1 MDGAPLT
8 TGRRFLREALV
19 AAAFCAL
26 TVAMTWPWA
35 ADLRRHSP
43 GPGDPYLMSWA
54 LWWDFH
60 GAFTQPLHLFDANL
74 FYPYRDTLAFSEH
87 VFGIALPLFPLLAL
101 GVAPLTVHGIATLL
115 GIALSGFGAFRLA
128 RTLTGSTG
136 AGWVSGIAFAFALYR
151 FGQLPHLPYLFTPWM
166 PLVLEALVLF
176 ARVPSRKR
184 AAWLGFT
191 FLMNGLTAIHWLILT
206 AIPLAGAGV
215 WLFSRRGSGP
225 RREIAFRG
233 AAALV
238 LSGLAL
244 LPFLLPYRR
253 VAERHGFVRNEA
265 ETRVYSAHPGDWL
278 VPDGRSRT
286 WGSTQKTDPPAER
299 SLFPGA
305 LVLLLS
311 GAALLNLTMH
321 ETADA
326 RAIGFLWAGI
336 GFLGSLGLNAP
347 FHRFLFEHVA
357 GFQAIRVPARW
368 AMVANL
374 GLAVLSGLGALG
386 LSRIVA
392 SRFRAPLF
400 ALLSVA
406 LLVDLRVAPLE
417 LHRGEADPDPLT
429 LKLGATPMRGGLVE
443 LPATS
448 PDVGNARPEH
458 QYVLR
463 AADHGKPLVD
473 ATSGFTTKEA
483 FRIRT
488 LSRKRPVPDSFL
500 DLLESIPVSYLTVRE
515 AWLLPEEREGLRS
528 FLARASGA
536 GRIRF
541 VGRFD
546 AKTGADLWAVVKTE
560 PDAAGVPLPWIP
572 PPADAPLPP
581 ESREDEAL
589 LGSVDGPAPRSTAVG
604 DLLVRGWARIPG
616 EDLAVSFLVDGLVRE
631 PTSLV
636 RMDRPDVCQVF
647 PEMADCRGAGYEA
660 RLAVSPADAGSHE
673 LTVVF
678 RAKDGR
684 VRHFPA
690 RRFTWKG

>member
-1 MDGAPLT
+1 VDGAPLT
-8 TGRRFLREALV
+8 AGRRFVRDTLV

-60 GAFTQPLHLFDANL
+60 AAFTQPLRLFDANL
-74 FYPYRDTLAFSEH
+74 FYPYHDTLAFSEH

-101 GVAPLTVHGIATLL
+101 GVAPLSVHGVATLL
-115 GIALSGFGAFRLA
+115 GIAFSGFGAFRLA

-136 AGWVSGIAFAFALYR
+136 AGWVSGIVFGFALYR
-151 FGQLPHLPYLFTPWM
+151 FGQLPHLPYLSTPWM

-176 ARVPSRKR
+176 ARQPTWRR
-184 AAWLGFT
+184 ASWLGVT
-191 FLMNGLTAIHWLILT
+191 FVMNGLTAVHWLMLT
-206 AIPLAGAGV
+206 AIPLAAAGL
-215 WLFSRRGSGP
+215 WLAFREKSGP
-225 RREIAFRG
+225 RHEIAFRG
-233 AAALV
+233 AAALA
-238 LSGLAL
+238 LSGFAL

-253 VAERHGFVRNEA
+253 VAERHGFVRAEA
-265 ETRVYSAHPGDWL
+265 ETRAYSAVPGDWL
-278 VPDGRSRT
+278 VPEARSRT
-286 WGSTQKTDPPAER
+286 WGSVLRADPPAER

-305 LVLLLS
+305 LVALLS
-311 GAALLNLTMH
+311 GAALLGLT
-321 ETADA
+321 ERGTSDA
-326 RAIGFLWAGI
+326 RAIGFLWAGL

-374 GLAVLSGLGALG
+374 GLALLAGPGALG
-386 LSRIVA
+386 VARLVA
-392 SRFRAPLF
+392 SRFRTPLF
-400 ALLSVA
+400 ALLSAA

-417 LHRGEADPDPLT
+417 LHRGESDPDPLT

-443 LPATS
+443 LPATP

-483 FRIRT
+483 FRIRM
-488 LSRKRPVPDSFL
+488 LSRKRPVPDGFL
-500 DLLESIPVSYLTVRE
+500 DLLESIPTSYLTVRE
-515 AWLLPEEREGLRS
+515 AWLLPEEREGLRA
-528 FLARASGA
+528 FLARASKA
-536 GRIRF
+536 GRLRF

-560 PDAAGVPLPWIP
+560 PESVGGPLPWIS
-572 PPADAPLPP
+572 PAPDAPIPP
-581 ESREDEAL
+581 ESRRDEAL
-589 LGSVDGPAPRSTAVG
+589 LGSVDDPAARTTAAG
-604 DLLVRGWARIPG
+604 NLFVRGWARIPG
-616 EDLAVSFLVDGLVRE
+616 EDLSVSFLVDGLVRE
-631 PTSLV
+631 PASLV
-636 RMDRPDVCQVF
+636 RTDRPDVCRVL
-647 PEMADCRGAGYEA
+647 PEMADCRAAGYEA
-660 RLAVSPADAGSHE
+660 RLAFSPADAGSHE

-684 VRHFPA
+684 VRHFPS
-690 RRFTWKG
+690 RRFDWKG

>member
-1 MDGAPLT
+1 VDGPLT
-8 TGRRFLREALV
+8 PGRRLLRDALV

-26 TVAMTWPWA
+26 TVLMTWPWA
-35 ADLRRHSP
+35 ADLRHHSP
-43 GPGDPYLMSWA
+43 GPGDPYIMSWA

-60 GAFTQPLHLFDANL
+60 GALTQPLHLFDANL
-74 FYPYRDTLAFSEH
+74 FYPYRDTLAFSENI
-87 VFGIALPLFPLLAL
+87 FGIALPLFPLLAL
-101 GVAPLTVHGIATLL
+101 GVAPLTVHGVATLL
-115 GIALSGFGAFRLA
+115 GVAFSGFGAFRLA

-136 AGWVSGIAFAFALYR
+136 AGWVSGIAFGFALYR

-176 ARVPSRKR
+176 TRQPTWKR
-184 AAWLGFT
+184 ASWLGLT
-191 FLMNGLTAIHWLILT
+191 FLMNGLTAVHWLILT
-206 AIPLAGAGV
+206 AIPLAAAGL
-215 WLFSRRGSGP
+215 WLLSRRESGP
-225 RREIAFRG
+225 RREIVFRG
-233 AAALV
+233 AVVLAL
-238 LSGLAL
+238 SILAL

-253 VAERHGFVRNEA
+253 VASRHGFVRAEA
-265 ETRVYSAHPGDWL
+265 ETRSYSAFPADWL
-278 VPDGRSRT
+278 VPDIRSRA
-286 WGSTQKTDPPAER
+286 WGSTQRPDPPAER

-311 GAALLNLTMH
+311 GASLLGLARR

-326 RAIGFLWAGI
+326 RAIGFLWAGL

-347 FHRFLFEHVA
+347 FHRFLFDHVA

-374 GLAVLSGLGALG
+374 GLALLAGLGALG
-386 LSRIVA
+386 LSRLLT
-392 SRFRAPLF
+392 SRLRTPLF
-400 ALLSVA
+400 ALLAAA

-417 LHRGEADPDPLT
+417 LHRGEANPDPLT
-429 LKLGATPMRGGLVE
+429 RKLAATPMHGGLVE
-443 LPATS
+443 LPAT
-448 PDVGNARPEH
+448 PPTLGNARPEH
-458 QYVLR
+458 RYVLR

-488 LSRKRPVPDSFL
+488 LSRKRPVPDGLL

-515 AWLLPEEREGLRS
+515 AWLLPEEREGLRA
-528 FLARASGA
+528 FLVRASDA
-536 GRIRF
+536 GRLRF

-546 AKTGADLWAVVKTE
+546 DKTGADLWAVAKTE
-560 PDAAGVPLPWIP
+560 PGAAAAPLPWIP
-572 PPADAPLPP
+572 PAPDAPLPP

-589 LGSVDGPAPRSTAVG
+589 VGSVDDPAARSTVVG
-604 DLLVRGWARIPG
+604 ELLVRGWARMTG
-616 EDLAVSFLVDGLVRE
+616 ENLAVSFLLDGLVRE
-631 PTSLV
+631 PASLV
-636 RMDRPDVCQVF
+636 RTDRPDVCRVL
-647 PEMADCRGAGYEA
+647 PEMSDCQDAGYEA
-660 RLAVSPADAGSHE
+660 RFAFSPEDAGSHE

-690 RRFTWKG
+690 RRFTWKR